1 MKQQMMWNV
10 NSGVNNDNGV
20 ASDNGISKGFGLAL
34 LSKAMGV

>member
-10 NSGVNNDNGV
+10 NSGVNNENGA
-20 ASDNGISKGFGLAL
+20 ASDNGVSKGFGLAL